1 MPLKT
6 LLKKIA
12 YYILLSVR
20 SGPLKGYRW
29 IAGSGIK
36 FIKGNYELE
45 TVDFLESNIKQGA
58 TCYDIG
64 GHVGYISLIMGKLA
78 GKSGKVFTF
87 EPRPIN
93 ISYIERHI
101 SMNHIGNVSLLK
113 TGLSNY
119 EGSAK
124 FDLDTGTGMG
134 KIANNGTLEIKVQ
147 SLDTLYEKGE
157 IDGPNFIKMDI
168 EGEEVKALK
177 GAEKLLK
184 KYMPVLNIST
194 HGEDIHE
201 KCMEFI
207 KSLGYQKVQN
217 FPGGIIAVNT

>member
-1 MPLKT
+1 MD
-6 LLKKIA
+6 LLKIT
-12 YYILLSVR
+12 
-20 SGPLKGYRW
+20 
-29 IAGSGIK
+29 AGLQAAGIK
-36 FIKGNYELE
+36 FVKGNYEVE
-45 TVDFLESNIKQGA
+45 TVDFLENNIKQGA

-93 ISYIERHI
+93 ISFIERHI
-101 SMNHIGNVSLLK
+101 SINHVKNVSLLK

-124 FDLDTGTGMG
+124 FDLDTGTGTG
-134 KIANNGTLEIKVQ
+134 KISNNGTLEIKVQ
-147 SLDTLYEKGE
+147 SLDKLYDDGQ
-157 IDGPNFIKMDI
+157 IDGPSFIKMDI

-177 GAEKLLK
+177 GAENLLK

-194 HGEDIHE
+194 HGQDIH
-201 KCMEFI
+201 KNCIEFI
-207 KSLGYQKVQN
+207 KSLGYKKVED
-217 FPGGIIAVNT
+217 FPGGFIATNS